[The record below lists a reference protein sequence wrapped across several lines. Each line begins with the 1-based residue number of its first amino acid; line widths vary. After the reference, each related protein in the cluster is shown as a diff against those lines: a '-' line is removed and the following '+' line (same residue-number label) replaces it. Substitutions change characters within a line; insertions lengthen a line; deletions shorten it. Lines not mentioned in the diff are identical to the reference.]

1 MTTTTTTDT
10 TTTPRTYTLDEIK
23 TVIANQIAT
32 EAQYGA
38 DEQTIGLLTEVTGDI
53 LHLLSGRYIVNGVR
67 F

>member
-1 MTTTTTTDT
+1 MTTATTTTATKTF
-10 TTTPRTYTLDEIK
+10 TLDEIK
-23 TVIANQIAT
+23 TVIANQIET
-32 EAQYGA
+32 EKQYGA